1 MNYIWDLVIGAE
13 NTGIHRKDLRFYLPE
28 VFSPYMELSYTFIN
42 QTEVEPEVPINPYYR
57 FYDIFREI
65 FDPNY
70 QEDEPFRNGLFDL
83 VVHLL
88 AEIDRMQGMNK
99 HEYYIRFIMRDI
111 RDGLFGERIRDSMSL
126 FNNSEQYF
134 IAYNLLRLYTN
145 GEMLFLLK
153 DTLHKVFGDAIIYA
167 NYEVKNEIL
176 FYLPVENNKVN
187 QEKLDVIRE
196 LFLPLRFRTEVY
208 WVDHFGIIGNSEAMK
223 VDQIAVY

>member
-1 MNYIWDLVIGAE
+1 MNYIWDLVIRAE
-13 NTGIHRKDLRFYLPE
+13 NTGVPRKELRFYLPE

-42 QTEVEPEVPINPYYR
+42 QMEVEPEVPINPYYR
-57 FYDIFREI
+57 FYDIFRDV
-65 FDPNY
+65 FHPDY
-70 QEDEPFRNGLFDL
+70 LDDEPFRNALFDL
-83 VVHLL
+83 VIHLL

-111 RDGLFGERIRDSMSL
+111 QNALFGGRIKDSMRL
-126 FNNSEQYF
+126 FSNFEQYA
-134 IAYNLLRLYTN
+134 IAYNLLRLYTT

-176 FYLPVENNKVN
+176 FYLPVESNKIN
-187 QEKLDVIRE
+187 QEKLDVIME
-196 LFLPLRFRTEVY
+196 LFLPLRFRTEIY
-208 WVDHFGIIGNSEAMK
+208 WVEHFGIIGNNEAMK